1 MTHRKTPSEVALT
14 DIAGAYHAMEDEE
27 SGRSARDAIVRYCGE
42 CGQQQAFSVR
52 YCGGCGAGMNDSTM
66 ANASTIANDPAMS
79 TEDSAVSNADSESL
93 AKRVAGWRRSRKV
106 AVMML
111 VASVAVVVVV
121 VLVIALPT
129 GGSSIHGGGGSG
141 SGGGTG
147 ACLKQD
153 SSFMFWNGMTDSST
167 WYDWLDTKAGQ
178 SFKTRV
184 PATGKVLNVQA
195 DWGSHLSS
203 QAYANPN
210 FMKTFDDKIRK
221 WNPKA
226 STQS

>member
-1 MTHRKTPSEVALT
+1 MSAAENRPHTQLHV
-14 DIAGAYHAMEDEE
+14 GNAYAFQPLAADEDEGAAE
-27 SGRSARDAIVRYCGE
+27 AASPNRPRAWWKRPEQRWFRRGIIGLMTLAIIG
-42 CGQQQAFSVR
+42 
-52 YCGGCGAGMNDSTM
+52 
-66 ANASTIANDPAMS
+66 
-79 TEDSAVSNADSESL
+79 
-93 AKRVAGWRRSRKV
+93 
-106 AVMML
+106 L
-111 VASVAVVVVV
+111 VVAVVV
-121 VLVIALPT
+121 ISGDGSG
-129 GGSSIHGGGGSG
+129 GGSGPHPSGGGGGGS
-141 SGGGTG
+141 
-147 ACLKQD
+147 CLKRD
-153 SSFMFWNGMTDSST
+153 SEFMFWNGMTDSST